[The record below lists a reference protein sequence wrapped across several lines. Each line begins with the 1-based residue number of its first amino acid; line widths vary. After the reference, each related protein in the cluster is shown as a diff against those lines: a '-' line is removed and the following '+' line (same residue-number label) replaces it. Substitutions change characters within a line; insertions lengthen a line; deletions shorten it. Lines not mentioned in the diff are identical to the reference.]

1 MYEIV
6 IFGRRRREWLYLAPL
21 YKKGNPKPFSNMEE
35 VAIFLQKKK
44 SQSHPILRFTT
55 YSCKKKKVGRAVV
68 VVCMKRLFSLFVNI
82 LQRGAA
88 LAYSSILNAKSFRID
103 RTWNLIPKIP
113 LWNTMW
119 KLQKLFWLTHRIY
132 VKSALWMSS
141 KFLFEIIFFLFPG
154 L

>member
-1 MYEIV
+1 
-6 IFGRRRREWLYLAPL
+6 
-21 YKKGNPKPFSNMEE
+21 MEE
-35 VAIFLQKKK
+35 VAIFLQEK

-103 RTWNLIPKIP
+103 RT
-113 LWNTMW
+113 
-119 KLQKLFWLTHRIY
+119 
-132 VKSALWMSS
+132 
-141 KFLFEIIFFLFPG
+141 
-154 L
+154 